1 MWRAHW
7 LFWET
12 MYSNKRQIIREQAKL
27 KASEKLL
34 EFDVAIFVNKLKS
47 ILKTRPSKME
57 YFRKANIIKNDLVA
71 KYGTEITRMI
81 DPTIVSTF
89 DRFAKFLS

>member
-1 MWRAHW
+1 
-7 LFWET
+7 
-12 MYSNKRQIIREQAKL
+12 
-27 KASEKLL
+27 
-34 EFDVAIFVNKLKS
+34 
-47 ILKTRPSKME
+47 ME